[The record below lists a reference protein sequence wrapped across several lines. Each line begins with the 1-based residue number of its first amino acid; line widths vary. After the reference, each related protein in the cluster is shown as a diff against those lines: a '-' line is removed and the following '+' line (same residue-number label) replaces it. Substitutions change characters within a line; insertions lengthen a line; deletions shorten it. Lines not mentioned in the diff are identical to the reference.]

1 MNGHE
6 TRTLHEMGRE
16 AWNEWA
22 AQIVKS
28 KANFEQAGIFLL
40 DWFGEAGNEETRIWL
55 KTAAADFSDGLFE
68 EGANFEG
75 FIFPGPVILTG
86 AVFQLPVSFARSGI
100 QAQREFC
107 ARPFPRRR

>member
-6 TRTLHEMGRE
+6 TRALHDMGRE

-28 KANFEQAGIFLL
+28 KANFEQAGIFSL

-68 EGANFEG
+68 ERDHFRGFHFSRPGDLEG
-75 FIFPGPVILTG
+75 GGVPPPGLVR
-86 AVFQLPVSFARSGI
+86 RSGI
-100 QAQREFC
+100 QA
-107 ARPFPRRR
+107 